1 MHRDWIE
8 LLNLFN
14 AGKVRFMIIGG
25 FAVIKYAE
33 PRFTKDIDIWV
44 GVDFENARRVYEALR
59 QFGAPL
65 AGITPEDFTK
75 PGYFYQMGRPPF
87 RVDIVMTIPG
97 IEFEDAWR
105 NRVMTQIESTEVAFI
120 SKADL
125 IKAKAAAGRPQ
136 DLLDLERLRQSGPT
150 GES

>member
-8 LLNLFN
+8 LLKLFN

-44 GVDFENARRVYEALR
+44 GVDVENARRVFEALKK
-59 QFGAPL
+59 FGAPL
-65 AGITPEDFTK
+65 AGISPEDFTK
-75 PGYFYQMGRPPF
+75 VGYFYQMGRPPF

-97 IEFEDAWR
+97 VEFEDAWR
-105 NRVMTQIESTEVAFI
+105 NRVMTQLEATEVAFI

-125 IKAKAAAGRPQ
+125 MKAKAAAGRPQ
-136 DLLDLERLRQSGPT
+136 DLLDLERLRKSDAT
-150 GES
+150 GEA